1 MTAKFIMSPKNCKL
15 QNISKFVNNAELYI
29 RNTTSVVKHART
41 VVPSP
46 VQRRKLTR
54 DRAPNAAWYIVMS
67 GVLNT
72 TSVLYAVAFA

>member
-15 QNISKFVNNAELYI
+15 QNIRKFVNNAEPYI

-54 DRAPNAAWYIVMS
+54 DRAPNATWYIVMS